1 MVYSQSFVVF
11 HLILLFINFNVIY
24 LIGRTC
30 HFCLVSA
37 EWLQLCFFLFSI
49 DLKTPE

>member
-24 LIGRTC
+24 LIVRTC

-37 EWLQLCFFLFSI
+37 EWLQLCFFSI
-49 DLKTPE
+49 P